1 MKSYREIADSV
12 FARRD
17 AYIIE
22 QRRKKQVIAR
32 TTVSVGSVAL
42 VSLAGF
48 ALFKNDAFHDA
59 PLISVSDTTTTVT
72 NTPTKIGDTTTA
84 GDATAPTTDGGIV
97 TPTNPTT
104 TDAAPSRPT
113 ATTPS
118 KTEPVQTTVPSK
130 TEPSKK
136 NPTQPPKDDRPLI
149 IGDAYDNY
157 VGDLLDE
164 SSSYMSCFPIN
175 LSRYSDSLKNEMEKH
190 KYEDVVY
197 GVVVEVYP
205 TQKISDAFWESSEEL
220 IKFDAEYHASYDA
233 FVEEAR
239 KLYPEWDGR
248 SMSVIKEWTD
258 AMRAK
263 YAEYTALRDERDDL
277 DKQHRPAYYDRVLE
291 QRFEA
296 LADFYGSEPLAVS
309 FRVNQQKRMCFY
321 SYYLELTAEQIYTL
335 AEQEGYILTLAL
347 PLDKLLG
354 TMEFEE
360 LW

>member
-17 AYIIE
+17 AYVIE
-22 QRRKKQVIAR
+22 QRRKKQMIAR

-48 ALFKNDAFHDA
+48 ALFKNDAFHEKPPVID
-59 PLISVSDTTTTVT
+59 SVTTTATV
-72 NTPTKIGDTTTA
+72 PTTTEIGDTTTTTA
-84 GDATAPTTDGGIV
+84 ATTPTTDGGVVDPV
-97 TPTNPTT
+97 TTVTTNVAPSQPTT
-104 TDAAPSRPT
+104 T
-113 ATTPS
+113 TPG
-118 KTEPVQTTVPSK
+118 KTEPTK
-130 TEPSKK
+130 T

-149 IGDAYDNY
+149 IGDTYDNY

-175 LSRYSDSLKNEMEKH
+175 QSRYSDSLKNEMEKH

-205 TQKISDAFWESSEEL
+205 TQKISDAFWQSSEEL
-220 IKFDAEYHASYDA
+220 IKFDEKYHATYDA

-263 YAEYTALRDERDDL
+263 YAEYAALRDEREDL

-296 LADFYGSEPLAVS
+296 LAEFYGSEPLTVS

-321 SYYLELTAEQIYTL
+321 SYYLELTAEQIHTL
-335 AEQEGYILTLAL
+335 AEQEGYILSLAL

-354 TMEFEE
+354 TMDFEE

>member
-1 MKSYREIADSV
+1 MCMKNYDDLTNRLLE
-12 FARRD
+12 RRNRYV
-17 AYIIE
+17 AE
-22 QRRKKQVIAR
+22 QKKKKQVIAR
-32 TTVSVGSVAL
+32 ATVSVGSVVL
-42 VSLAGF
+42 VALAGF
-48 ALFKNDAFHDA
+48 ALWGNDAFHDT
-59 PLISVSDTTTTVT
+59 PPVTDGGVTTVT
-72 NTPTKIGDTTTA
+72 TIATTGAETTTA
-84 GDATAPTTDGGIV
+84 GDATAPTIDGGIV

-104 TDAAPSRPT
+104 TDAAPSQT
-113 ATTPS
+113 TTPS
-118 KTEPVQTTVPSK
+118 KTEPIQTTAPSK
-130 TEPSKK
+130 TEPSTP

-220 IKFDAEYHASYDA
+220 IKFDAEYHAAYDA
-233 FVEEAR
+233 FVAEAR

>member
-1 MKSYREIADSV
+1 MKSYREIADNV

-17 AYIIE
+17 AYVIE
-22 QRRKKQVIAR
+22 QRRKKQMIAR

-48 ALFKNDAFHDA
+48 ALFKNDAFHDT
-59 PLISVSDTTTTVT
+59 PPISVSDTTTTEM
-72 NTPTKIGDTTTA
+72 GDTTTTTA
-84 GDATAPTTDGGIV
+84 ATVTTTDGGAVDPV
-97 TPTNPTT
+97 TTVTTNVAPSQPTT
-104 TDAAPSRPT
+104 V
-113 ATTPS
+113 TTIG
-118 KTEPVQTTVPSK
+118 KTEPTKTTTAPSK
-130 TEPSKK
+130 TEPSKT

-149 IGDAYDNY
+149 IGDIYDNY
-157 VGDLLDE
+157 VGDLLDG
-164 SSSYMSCFPIN
+164 SSAYMSCFPVN
-175 LSRYSDSLKNEMEKH
+175 QSRLSGSLRTEMEKH

-220 IKFDAEYHASYDA
+220 IQFDEEYHAAYDA

-263 YAEYTALRDERDDL
+263 YDEYLALGDERNEL
-277 DKQHRPAYYDRVLE
+277 DKQLRPAYYDRVLE

-296 LADFYGSEPLAVS
+296 LAEFYGSEPLAVS

-321 SYYLELTAEQIYTL
+321 SYYLELTAEQIHTL
-335 AEQEGYILTLAL
+335 AEQEGYILSLAL

-354 TMEFEE
+354 TMDFEE